1 MNNTRFGFMVATAA
15 LAVAGSS
22 TAGLAAGVN
31 DTYYGI
37 IQHVSSDN
45 LKVYNPQSHQTLSF
59 LIVPRFGNVF
69 HNGRE
74 VQMETLHPG
83 QYVKVVYDQKM
94 LGARHADRIDVMDN
108 KNDIMRA
115 EHS

>member
-1 MNNTRFGFMVATAA
+1 MVTTAA
-15 LAVAGSS
+15 LAIAGSS
-22 TAGLAAGVN
+22 TASFAASGVN

-37 IQHVSSDN
+37 LRHVSADN
-45 LKVYNPQSHQTLSF
+45 IKVYDPHTKQTLSF

-69 HNGRE
+69 HNGKE
-74 VQMETLHPG
+74 IQMETLHNG
-83 QYVKVVYDQKM
+83 QYVKVIYDQKA

-108 KNDIMRA
+108 ANDITKA